1 MHTAFTYKHAC
12 THSMHAHARTR
23 IHIHTQGG
31 TNTISRESFLYEKFV
46 ELIGVGNHYSSL
58 VSISILVIYNNHK
71 YIYIYI
77 YIYISTHWC
86 AHAYKQTPTFLMPTP
101 HINAL
106 THMCTHTH
114 TEVHKRYSI
123 LIRYAMH

>member
-1 MHTAFTYKHAC
+1 
-12 THSMHAHARTR
+12 MHAHARTR

-31 TNTISRESFLYEKFV
+31 TNTISRESFLYEKLV

-77 YIYISTHWC
+77 YIIIYIYLS
-86 AHAYKQTPTFLMPTP
+86 P
-101 HINAL
+101 H
-106 THMCTHTH
+106 TGVHMHTNRH
-114 TEVHKRYSI
+114 PHY
-123 LIRYAMH
+123 

>member
-77 YIYISTHWC
+77 YIYIHTLVCTRIQTDTHILDAHSTH
-86 AHAYKQTPTFLMPTP
+86 K
-101 HINAL
+101 
-106 THMCTHTH
+106 CTHTH
-114 TEVHKRYSI
+114 VHTQYITVST
-123 LIRYAMH
+123 